1 MLMQAERTYRQDFV
15 AGVRRIAPLIVAV
28 VPVGIVFGAVAAT
41 KGLSALEI
49 TLMSALVFAGG
60 SQFVAMDI
68 WTHPAS
74 WTAVGFAALLVNLRH
89 VLMGTSIAGKMP
101 AFGRTQ
107 KILSMLFLAD
117 EIWAIAEFRA
127 REARLT
133 PAWYAGIVVPFYLA
147 WVVASVLGAV
157 LGGFVGDPALIGLD
171 FAFPAVFI
179 VLVTG
184 FWKGRETG
192 FVLIASAISAL
203 AVHHLVSGVWYI
215 AAGAAGGL
223 LVAAIGGR
231 REEAGE

>member
-1 MLMQAERTYRQDFV
+1 M
-15 AGVRRIAPLIVAV
+15 APLIVAV
-28 VPVGIVFGAVAAT
+28 LPVGMVFGAVAAT
-41 KGLSALEI
+41 KGLSTLEI

-74 WTAVGFAALLVNLRH
+74 WTAAGFAALLVNVRH
-89 VLMGTSIAGKMP
+89 VLMGVSIAGRMQ
-101 AFGRTQ
+101 AFSGFQ
-107 KILSMLFLAD
+107 KGVSLLFLAD
-117 EIWAIAEFRA
+117 EIWAMSEFRS

-133 PAWYAGIVVPFYLA
+133 PAWYAGVVGPFYLS
-147 WVVASVLGAV
+147 WVLASILGAL
-157 LGGFVGDPALIGLD
+157 LGSFVGDPAVIGLD

-192 FVLIASAISAL
+192 IVLAASALSAL
-203 AVHHLVSGVWYI
+203 AVHHFVPGVWYI

-223 LVAAIGGR
+223 LAAAFSHTA
-231 REEAGE
+231 AGDVR

>member
-1 MLMQAERTYRQDFV
+1 MPTEHSSAQEFLK
-15 AGVRRIAPLIVAV
+15 GLRRMVPLIIAV
-28 VPVGIVFGAVAAT
+28 LPVGMVFGAVAAT
-41 KGLSALEI
+41 KGLLTLEI

-74 WTAVGFAALLVNLRH
+74 WTAVGFAALLVNVRH
-89 VLMGTSIAGKMP
+89 VLMGASIAGKMA
-101 AFGRTQ
+101 AFSGVQ
-107 KILSMLFLAD
+107 KGVSLLFLAD
-117 EIWAIAEFRA
+117 EIWAMSEFRA

-133 PAWYAGIVVPFYLA
+133 PAWYAGVVGPFYLA
-147 WVVASVLGAV
+147 WVLASI
-157 LGGFVGDPALIGLD
+157 LGGLLGRFVGEPAVIGLD

-192 FVLIASAISAL
+192 FVLVASALSAL
-203 AVHHLVSGVWYI
+203 AVHNLVPGVWYI

-223 LVAAIGGR
+223 LAAAFSGSPVGDVR
-231 REEAGE
+231 

>member
-1 MLMQAERTYRQDFV
+1 MPTERSSAQEFLE
-15 AGVRRIAPLIVAV
+15 GVRRMAPLIIAV
-28 VPVGIVFGAVAAT
+28 LPVGMVFGAVAAT
-41 KGLSALEI
+41 KGLSTLEI

-74 WTAVGFAALLVNLRH
+74 WTAVGFAALLVNVRH
-89 VLMGTSIAGKMP
+89 VLMGASIAGRMQ
-101 AFGRTQ
+101 AFSGFQ
-107 KILSMLFLAD
+107 KRVSLLFLAD
-117 EIWAIAEFRA
+117 EIWAMSEFRA

-133 PAWYAGIVVPFYLA
+133 PAWYAGVVGPFYLS
-147 WVVASVLGAV
+147 WVVASILGGL
-157 LGGFVGDPALIGLD
+157 LGGFVGNPAVIGLD

-192 FVLIASAISAL
+192 IVLIASALSAL
-203 AVHHLVSGVWYI
+203 AVHHFVPGVWYI

-223 LVAAIGGR
+223 LAAAFSNAAEGDAR
-231 REEAGE
+231 